1 MAERGC
7 RNLRPPAVNG
17 LKKTGML
24 LATERR
30 ARVFFIALVQSS
42 LGTGAAYVA
51 LLVLAYERYHSA
63 WAISAVLLAELLP
76 SMVFGPVLG
85 AAADRWS
92 RRSCLVVGD
101 VLRAGAFVAIA
112 FVPGIELTI
121 LFAFVAGIGT
131 ALFKPSALAA
141 LPSLVAKD
149 NRPAATSLY
158 GAIVDLGFTAGPAVA
173 AVGLLLGSA
182 EALLL
187 VNGIT
192 YVLSAGLLLRLDFG
206 RRAVVEATGPEP
218 GLWRETSEGVAA
230 VAGMHGIR
238 LVIAASTGALLCAG
252 FFNVAE
258 LPFVTDELDAGD
270 AGFSVLV
277 ALFGVGFIGGSL
289 SGAGGGSAQRLKRR
303 YIGGILVMAIGFVT
317 CGLSSSLAIALA
329 PFALAGFGN
338 GVLLVHERLLIQETV
353 AERLQGRVFA
363 ISDTFV
369 NWGFGVAFLSAG
381 AVLSVVGPRVVI
393 LAAGASA
400 LVLGLVMAIA
410 LRSQWPAEDDADRMS
425 LSRRAHATR

>member
-1 MAERGC
+1 M
-7 RNLRPPAVNG
+7 
-17 LKKTGML
+17 
-24 LATERR
+24 
-30 ARVFFIALVQSS
+30 FFLALVQSS

-51 LLVLAYERYHSA
+51 LVVLAYERYRSA

-92 RRSCLVVGD
+92 RRSCLIVAD

-121 LFAFVAGIGT
+121 LFALVAGLGT
-131 ALFKPSALAA
+131 ALFKPAGLAS
-141 LPSLVAKD
+141 LPSLVDSD

-173 AVGLLLGSA
+173 AVGLLFGNA
-182 EALLL
+182 EAVLF

-192 YVLSAGLLLRLDFG
+192 FVVSAGVLARLDFG
-206 RRAVVEATGPEP
+206 ARAPSTVSRAEP
-218 GLWRETSEGVAA
+218 GLWREASEGVAA
-230 VAGMHGIR
+230 VAGMPGMR

-258 LPFVTDELDAGD
+258 LPFAKEGLGTGD
-270 AGFSVLV
+270 AGFSILV
-277 ALFGVGFIGGSL
+277 ALFGAGFIVGSL
-289 SGAGGGSAQRLKRR
+289 TGAGGGSAQLLKRR
-303 YIGGILVMAIGFVT
+303 YIGGIVVMAVGFVS

-329 PFALAGFGN
+329 AFALAGFGN

-353 AERLQGRVFA
+353 ADRLQGRVFA
-363 ISDTFV
+363 ISDTLV

-381 AVLSVVGPRVVI
+381 AVLSVAGPREVI
-393 LAAGASA
+393 LAAGAAA
-400 LVLGLVMAIA
+400 LLVGLVTAIA
-410 LRSQWPAEDDADRMS
+410 LRSQWPADEEADRVP
-425 LSRRAHATR
+425 LSRSAHATR